1 MLESATW
8 LCPTLA
14 VSKHIHIHGHER
26 GLPAAAL
33 AKKEVVRT
41 SRVESAGAA
50 AAAGVRIFLGTDTS
64 GVLPFGRHA
73 WELEL
78 LVSLLGVAP
87 MRALQM
93 ATREAAE
100 GIGLGARCAVLHAG
114 SWGDVIVVEGDPLSD
129 VRVLQSPERVLGV
142 FRDGRLLVDRGLSS
156 LSPA

>member
-1 MLESATW
+1 V
-8 LCPTLA
+8 P
-14 VSKHIHIHGHER
+14 
-26 GLPAAAL
+26 
-33 AKKEVVRT
+33 
-41 SRVESAGAA
+41 
-50 AAAGVRIFLGTDTS
+50 IFLGTDTS

-93 ATREAAE
+93 FTRDAAE

-114 SWGDVIVVEGDPLSD
+114 SWGDVILVEGDPLSD
-129 VRVLQSPERVLGV
+129 VYVLQSPERVLGV